1 MSTHVRT
8 LLAALSFAVAAIAVA
23 LWIRMFRVT
32 GSDVEA
38 VLAGLRWWTLPAI
51 FGLLVIHVAMSALR
65 WTRIETALGGNPPP
79 FRRAFLAGAL
89 ALGLGTFL
97 PGPLANVAC
106 RGLSNRFSGESGMR
120 GAIGGGLDQI
130 ADLAIVILLAVP
142 AALAFSLRSP
152 AVYVIGALVVS
163 GIGWGISEVLSRG
176 GGTQIASYVSVR
188 WPPIAPFFVR
198 GLLVEIYA
206 LTLLRFLNL
215 TAITLLIYVASR
227 SGTFGAVLV
236 SVPLVTLAIS
246 VTMLPG
252 AFGSSEWSFTG
263 VLSGFGVSSAEI
275 TAFVLTNRLILT
287 SFGLALGFIGA
298 LCSLRSSAT
307 RSPVSSAP

>member
-1 MSTHVRT
+1 V
-8 LLAALSFAVAAIAVA
+8 LSFAVAGIAVTQ
-23 LWIRMFRVT
+23 WIHKFRVT
-32 GSDVEA
+32 GSDIEA
-38 VLAGLRWWTLPAI
+38 VFAGLRWWTLPVI
-51 FGLLVIHVAMSALR
+51 FALLASHVAMSALR
-65 WTRIETALGGNPPP
+65 WTRIEIALGGKPPR

-97 PGPLANVAC
+97 PGPLATVAC
-106 RGLSNRFSGESGMR
+106 RGLSNRFSGESSMR
-120 GAIGGGLDQI
+120 GAIGGGLDQT
-130 ADLAIVILLAVP
+130 ADLVMVILMAVP
-142 AALAFSLRSP
+142 AALAFFLRSP
-152 AVYVIGALVVS
+152 AVYVIGALIIS
-163 GIGWGISEVLSRG
+163 GIGWGISDVLSRG
-176 GGTQIASYVSVR
+176 EGTRIAIFASVK
-188 WPPIAPFFVR
+188 WPKIAPFFVR

-252 AFGSSEWSFTG
+252 AFGSTEWSFTG
-263 VLSGFGVSSAEI
+263 VLSGFGVSNAEI

-287 SFGLALGFIGA
+287 GSGLALGLIGA
-298 LCSLRSSAT
+298 LCSLRTSAT
-307 RSPVSSAP
+307 KSPFSSAP